1 MAEDSPVV
9 PASAPRSGLPR
20 VLFVDLDGTLLAT
33 GSHLRRRNAE
43 ALAAVAAR
51 GTTVVLATGG
61 FAARTRV
68 VADALRGAG
77 VTPLWTV
84 THNGAAIWDPDG
96 HLVHRR
102 PIPREALASAV
113 RKSGRSVWT
122 VFEVVTPDGRT
133 RTGHAGRVR
142 HELEPFIWGPRR
154 RANDSAD
161 VPLASVEPDWDPRDA
176 RRLAQVINGGGADV
190 LAVWVIGTAQALAPL
205 DEVAD
210 DGLLCGALYEPWT
223 SRVGSMTGNRRL
235 RIEGRDVNPAGTT
248 KATAVAWMCRHLG
261 VPLEAT
267 AAFGDGRNDRDMVAA
282 VARGVAMAN
291 AHPSVHAVATFV
303 APHHDEDGV
312 ARVLE
317 GWPSSG
323 SW

>member
-1 MAEDSPVV
+1 MSDAAASTPVT
-9 PASAPRSGLPR
+9 APQPGLPR

-33 GSHLRRRNAE
+33 GSHLRRRNAD
-43 ALAAVAAR
+43 ALAAVAAL

-77 VTPLWTV
+77 VSPLWTV
-84 THNGAAIWDPDG
+84 THNGAAIWDPSG
-96 HLVHRR
+96 HLVHRQ

-113 RKSGRSVWT
+113 RNSGRSVWT
-122 VFEVVTPDGRT
+122 VFEVVTPDGQT

-142 HELEPFIWGPRR
+142 HELEPFIWGPKR
-154 RANDSAD
+154 RADDNAD

-190 LAVWVIGTAQALAPL
+190 LAVWVIGTARALAPL
-205 DEVAD
+205 DAIAD

-223 SRVGSMTGNRRL
+223 SRVGSMTGNKRL

-248 KATAVAWMCRHLG
+248 KATAVAWLCRHLG
-261 VPLEAT
+261 VPLTAT
-267 AAFGDGRNDRDMVAA
+267 AAFGDGRNDRDMIAT

-291 AHPSVHAVATFV
+291 AHASVLAAATRL
-303 APHHDEDGV
+303 APHHDDDGV
-312 ARVLE
+312 ACVVEEWL
-317 GWPSSG
+317 SSG
-323 SW
+323 EW

>member
-1 MAEDSPVV
+1 M
-9 PASAPRSGLPR
+9 GLPR

-84 THNGAAIWDPDG
+84 THNGAAIWDPNG
-96 HLVHRR
+96 HLVHRQ
-102 PIPREALASAV
+102 PIPHEALTSAV
-113 RKSGRSVWT
+113 RTSGRSVWT

-142 HELEPFIWGPRR
+142 HELEPFIWGPRG
-154 RANDSAD
+154 RADGEGD
-161 VPLASVEPDWDPRDA
+161 VPLASVEPDWDSRDA
-176 RRLAQVINGGGADV
+176 RRLVQVINGGGADV
-190 LAVWVIGTAQALAPL
+190 LAVWVIGTARALAPL
-205 DEVAD
+205 DEIAD

-223 SRVGSMTGNRRL
+223 SRVGSMTGNARL
-235 RIEGRDVNPAGTT
+235 RIEGRDINPAGTT
-248 KATAVAWMCRHLG
+248 KATAVTWLCRHLA
-261 VPLEAT
+261 VPLTET
-267 AAFGDGRNDRDMVAA
+267 AAFGDGRNDRDMIAT

-291 AHPSVHAVATFV
+291 AHPGVHAVATVV

-317 GWPSSG
+317 GWLSSG
-323 SW
+323 TW